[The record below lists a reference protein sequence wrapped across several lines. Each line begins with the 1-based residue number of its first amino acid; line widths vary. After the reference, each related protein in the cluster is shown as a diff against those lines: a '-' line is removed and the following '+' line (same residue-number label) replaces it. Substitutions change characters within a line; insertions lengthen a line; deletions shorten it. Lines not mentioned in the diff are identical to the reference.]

1 MTQFSAWPLGGGVWV
16 GPVRE
21 PKNSS
26 AHQRGSI
33 HDDATAQKLGFRGGT
48 VAGSLHMEQFPPLL
62 THLLGPRWWQSGN
75 LSLYFRYATRHLE
88 PVQCHAVAPM
98 RAGDDVRIEVWMDHP
113 RPGASP
119 AERVADG
126 TASVG
131 KPDDGSALRQRLRLV
146 PEPSD
151 VRILAGLAT
160 DACCDGVPTR
170 VSQAALDERLAVI
183 TEPLPEYTAANGWGR
198 PALPPSL
205 LVRAMRAVEPKLLER
220 TGPVV
225 GLFGAI
231 EVQHLRGPVFVE
243 TDYVARG
250 RVIAVSETPKTEF
263 FWYETTLTDCA
274 EGTDV
279 ASMLMMLRF
288 MKASSPLW
296 TPAAERDTADAIAD
310 GS

>member
-1 MTQFSAWPLGGGVWV
+1 MTQFTAWPVGAGVWV
-16 GPVRE
+16 GPVRQAS
-21 PKNSS
+21 NSS

-48 VAGSLHMEQFPPLL
+48 VAASLHMEQFPPLL
-62 THLLGPRWWQSGN
+62 VHLLGPRWWQSGG

-88 PVQCHAVAPM
+88 PVQCHAVAPL
-98 RAGDDVRIEVWMDHP
+98 RCSDDMRIEVWMDHP
-113 RPGASP
+113 RPGTNA

-131 KPDDGSALRQRLRLV
+131 RPDETSALRQRLQLV
-146 PEPSD
+146 PEPED
-151 VRILAGLAT
+151 LRILAGLSK
-160 DACCDGVPTR
+160 DASCCDVATR
-170 VSQAALDERLAVI
+170 ISQSALDERLGVI
-183 TEPLPEYTAANGWGR
+183 TEPLPEYTTSNSWGR
-198 PALPPSL
+198 PVMPPSL
-205 LVRAMRAVEPKLLER
+205 MVRAMRTVESALLER
-220 TGPVV
+220 TDPAV

-231 EVQHLRGPVFVE
+231 EVQHLRGPLFIE

-250 RVIAVSETPKTEF
+250 RVIAVGETPKTEF

-288 MKASSPLW
+288 MKASSPRW
-296 TPAAERDTADAIAD
+296 TSSDQEFDDAAADNR
-310 GS
+310 S

>member
-21 PKNSS
+21 TCNSS
-26 AHQRGSI
+26 AHQKGSI

-62 THLLGPRWWQSGN
+62 LHMLGSRWWQTGS

-98 RAGDDVRIEVWMDHP
+98 RSNSDVRIEVWMDHP
-113 RPGASP
+113 RPDGDA

-131 KPDDGSALRQRLRLV
+131 RPDDASALRQRLQLV
-146 PEPSD
+146 PEPAEL
-151 VRILAGLAT
+151 RILAGLSKDAT
-160 DACCDGVPTR
+160 CCDVPTR
-170 VSQAALDERLAVI
+170 ISQAALDERLAVI
-183 TEPLPEYTAANGWGR
+183 TEPRDEYTPTSPWGR
-198 PALPPSL
+198 AALPPSL
-205 LVRAMRAVEPKLLER
+205 MVRVMRAVEPALLAR

-296 TPAAERDTADAIAD
+296 TSSDAELDTAH
-310 GS
+310 GGR